1 MQQEAI
7 VMMNNAATNI
17 LRTPVILPIIGV
29 VVQITVY
36 LCPSMGQLHDETAGM
51 PVKGNESKFHVG
63 G

>member
-1 MQQEAI
+1 
-7 VMMNNAATNI
+7 MMNNAATNI